1 MKATSV
7 EFKLMLKVE
16 AFRIMD
22 SVFTN
27 ELRKTAGMNCLY
39 YELHL
44 YCREKRQILNHWFKR
59 ENS

>member
-1 MKATSV
+1 M
-7 EFKLMLKVE
+7 E
-16 AFRIMD
+16 R

-44 YCREKRQILNHWFKR
+44 YCRENLKNGRFWIIGLKEKILNSR
-59 ENS
+59 Y

>member
-1 MKATSV
+1 MKAMSV

-16 AFRIMD
+16 AFRIMERL
-22 SVFTN
+22 VFTN

-44 YCREKRQILNHWFKR
+44 CYREDWQILNH
-59 ENS
+59 